1 MLKNNNLKLSFMKSM
16 AINFEPFLVPDVP
29 KIKLAFSYYTYFINY
44 FLSVPWFFCPF
55 YRKILQYCFL
65 ESTTDLLDLFFSRI
79 VSCTQ
84 IKALHCRKR
93 PHSRSSKYVII
104 IMVSLGDLV
113 WSFCLQNVI
122 EIICK

>member
-1 MLKNNNLKLSFMKSM
+1 MTKNNNLKLSFMKSM
-16 AINFEPFLVPDVP
+16 AINFEPFLGPDVP

-44 FLSVPWFFCPF
+44 FLSVPWFLPF
-55 YRKILQYCFL
+55 LPEDFKYCFF